1 MKNKTEFIFKSL
13 IVALVAGSA
22 VAHFVLLIIKTDRN
36 GALTYHQVAIPAII
50 IYGLGGGFFLLLSVL
65 WCCVKRQITTA
76 LAYLAMATL
85 TIGSLWTQILLA
97 RKFDLS
103 SHISYT
109 HALLPI
115 TIAIVLSAVIFVFGL
130 LLIYWVTRKKKG

>member
-13 IVALVAGSA
+13 IVSLVAGSA

-36 GALTYHQVAIPAII
+36 GNLTYHQVAIPAII
-50 IYGLGGGFFLLLSVL
+50 IYGLGVGFFLLLSIL
-65 WCCVKRQITTA
+65 WCFIKKQITVA

-97 RKFDLS
+97 RKFDLKD
-103 SHISYT
+103 HISYT

-115 TIAIVLSAVIFVFGL
+115 TIAIVVSAVIFVFGL
-130 LLIYWVTRKKKG
+130 LLIYWITRKKKG